1 MDTETKSPLQE
12 ARKKAYRQVILDAA
26 ERVFADR
33 GFDAARIQSIA
44 DEAGVSVGT
53 VYSVF
58 GSKSELFSMVMTR
71 RLPDLLDLARQAAVN
86 AKTSLESLTQG
97 FYAYIMYLL
106 EHPDY
111 LQIHLTENSWG
122 LGPARA
128 TSEQLAAWREGLDLY
143 AAVLQAA
150 MDDGYVIQED
160 PHRLGRSIMAVH
172 QVQLWDWMENGMKE
186 SPKTVADRMHNLFLQ
201 MFCIPQEK

>member
-1 MDTETKSPLQE
+1 
-12 ARKKAYRQVILDAA
+12 
-26 ERVFADR
+26 
-33 GFDAARIQSIA
+33 
-44 DEAGVSVGT
+44 
-53 VYSVF
+53 
-58 GSKSELFSMVMTR
+58 MVMTR

-86 AKTSLESLTQG
+86 SKTSLESLTQG

-150 MDDGYVIQED
+150 MDENIEEIEFNAEADLVAVTANTVQAPSAYEIIEKFKARGIQTIIGGIHASVLPHEAVRATVISA
-160 PHRLGRSIMAVH
+160 L
-172 QVQLWDWMENGMKE
+172 
-186 SPKTVADRMHNLFLQ
+186 
-201 MFCIPQEK
+201 